1 MPGLPTVLSN
11 NTLANGIL
19 TTFNDMWMFDSAPS
33 PYLAQCMDLGLPS
46 TARQQLYAYYET
58 APYPR
63 RVNYG
68 DTTPAK
74 AFESK
79 QFSAVNYLFKHQIPW
94 SKYDEKDDQTHSL
107 LTLAQSGG
115 DHFATIP
122 ERAFFEYVN
131 GSASLLPS
139 LSNAPDGATL
149 YSATDGASAAR
160 FGVAASGIY
169 GGNIV
174 AGTGVASGD
183 AIRNDFWA
191 AYGAFLMFQDKQS
204 QPLFDAGKV
213 NKFTIL
219 YHPSR
224 EQTFREAFRQGI
236 TGLIIAGAAGG
247 HVGAGTAVAAAAVE
261 NTLKES
267 GATFDLW
274 PSQRLTDTS
283 DWYIFAD
290 VKGVSHRAI
299 FQQNR
304 DPLEV
309 HVATDD
315 NSDLVRTTG
324 IKSITWECR
333 QGFGVS
339 IPYNTIKVNN

>member
-19 TTFNDMWMFDSAPS
+19 TTFNDMWMFDSQPS
-33 PYLAQCMDLGLPS
+33 PHLASCMDLGLPS
-46 TARQQLYAYYET
+46 NARQQIYAYYET

-68 DTTPAK
+68 DTTP
-74 AFESK
+74 FNSFDSK
-79 QFSAVNYLFKHQIPW
+79 NFTVINYLFKHAIPW

-107 LTLAQSGG
+107 LTLAQMGG

-122 ERAFFEYVN
+122 ERAFFEIVN

-139 LSNAPDGATL
+139 IPNTPDGAAL
-149 YSATDGASAAR
+149 YSATDGAGAAR

-169 GGNIV
+169 GGNII

-183 AIRNDFWA
+183 AIRTDFWA
-191 AYGAFLMFQDKQS
+191 AYSAMLLFQDKQS

-224 EQTFREAFRQGI
+224 EQTFREAFKQGI
-236 TGLIIAGAAGG
+236 TGLIIAGASGG
-247 HVGAGTAVAAAAVE
+247 HVGTGTAVAAAAVE

-274 PSQRLTDTS
+274 PSQRCSDTS
-283 DWYIFAD
+283 DWFIFAD
-290 VKGVSHRAI
+290 VMGVAHKPI

-309 HVATDD
+309 HVATDE
-315 NSDLVRTTG
+315 NSDEVRKTG
-324 IKSITWECR
+324 TKYIQWVNR
-333 QGFGVS
+333 QGTGVS
-339 IPYNTIKVNN
+339 IPYLTCKVNN